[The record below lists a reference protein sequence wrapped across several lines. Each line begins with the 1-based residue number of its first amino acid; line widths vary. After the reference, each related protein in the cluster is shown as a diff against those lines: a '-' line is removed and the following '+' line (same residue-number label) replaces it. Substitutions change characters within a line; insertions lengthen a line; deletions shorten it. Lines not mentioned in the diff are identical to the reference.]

1 MKNIEIDDELYQ
13 YIASNTRSIGEDA
26 SAILR
31 RLLNLPALSTQSIE
45 TEDTSTHSP
54 VEKTTQSLKKQ
65 TSLFQT
71 GMESEQTT
79 VPSTPRRKKHSEEII
94 APSIKRVKMVI
105 ENPEFQNETKTV
117 NRFLQILTALYRSN
131 PESFAQAVESV
142 VGRSRTYFAR
152 DEASLLAT
160 GTHTKPKQIPE
171 TPYWV
176 ITNNN
181 SARKM
186 LMLEGTMQS
195 MELPEQLI
203 EEIKPYFLN

>member
-1 MKNIEIDDELYQ
+1 M
-13 YIASNTRSIGEDA
+13 
-26 SAILR
+26 
-31 RLLNLPALSTQSIE
+31 
-45 TEDTSTHSP
+45 
-54 VEKTTQSLKKQ
+54 
-65 TSLFQT
+65 
-71 GMESEQTT
+71 
-79 VPSTPRRKKHSEEII
+79 
-94 APSIKRVKMVI
+94 I